1 MSFHPIPPTSLPP
14 YSLSPYSLSSAVG
27 ATNPMTSTEENP
39 ELENLLEYIKRN
51 RGFDFSGY
59 KRPSLSRRIT
69 KRMQTLNIENYTE
82 YLDYL
87 EVHQDEFVNLF
98 NTILI
103 NVTAF
108 FRDPQV
114 WEYIANEIIPKI
126 ISSKE
131 PSKPI
136 RVWAAG
142 CASAEETYTIAML
155 LAEALSM
162 EEYGMRVK
170 VFATDIDHDALT
182 QARHATYSAKD
193 VQSIPPHLL
202 EKYFERVNGSY
213 YTVIKE
219 LRRGVIFGRHDL
231 LKDAPISRIDLLVCR
246 NTLMYFNTE
255 NQSQILDRFHFGLN
269 DGGFLL
275 LGKAEMLFTRN
286 HSFTPVDLR
295 QRIFVK
301 VANQNFREMLL
312 NMAQSQS
319 RDRLED
325 VNQIRIYESAFE
337 IDPIAQIIID
347 LNNLVLLAN
356 AQART
361 LFNLDTRD
369 LGRPLQDLEL
379 SYRPVELRSHI
390 DQVKSTQ
397 RSITLKDIEYP
408 NTEREMRYFD
418 VQIMPLLDENG
429 IELHGIKIIFDNA
442 TRFKQ
447 LHDDLL
453 HANQELESAYEEL
466 QSTNEELETTN
477 EELQST
483 VEELETTNEELQSTN
498 EELETMNEELQ
509 STNEELQAINGEL
522 RERSQELNRVNGFLE
537 SILTTIRAGVVV
549 INPDFQI
556 LIWNRQAEDLWG
568 LRSDEVFLRHLMNL
582 DIGLPLQP
590 LRQPLIEIIALELDS
605 YEVILEARNRRGRT
619 IQCQVTCTPLIR
631 TSLDIQG
638 VIILMEEREN
648 ID

>member
-1 MSFHPIPPTSLPP
+1 
-14 YSLSPYSLSSAVG
+14 
-27 ATNPMTSTEENP
+27 MTPTEENP

-69 KRMQTLNIENYTE
+69 KRMQTVDVENYSE

-126 ISSKE
+126 IDSKQ
-131 PSKPI
+131 PTKPI

-155 LAEALSM
+155 LAEALGM
-162 EEYGMRVK
+162 AEYEVRVK
-170 VFATDIDHDALT
+170 VFATDVDTEALN

-231 LKDAPISRIDLLVCR
+231 LKDAPISRIDLLICR

-255 NQSQILDRFHFGLN
+255 SQAQILARFHFALD

-275 LGKAEMLFTRN
+275 LGKAEMLFIRN

-295 QRIFVK
+295 QRVFVK
-301 VANQNFREMLL
+301 LANENFRETLL
-312 NMAQSQS
+312 SIAQSQN
-319 RDRLED
+319 RDRFED
-325 VNQIRIYESAFE
+325 VNQIRIYETAFE
-337 IDPIAQIIID
+337 IDPLAQIIID
-347 LNNLVLLAN
+347 LNNSVLLAN

-361 LFNLDTRD
+361 LFNLHPRD

-390 DQVKSTQ
+390 DQVKST
-397 RSITLKDIEYP
+397 RCSIMLKDIEYP
-408 NTEREMRYFD
+408 STERKMRYFD
-418 VQIMPLLDENG
+418 VQIMPLLDENA

-442 TRFKQ
+442 TQFKQ
-447 LHDDLL
+447 LHDELL
-453 HANQELESAYEEL
+453 NANQELESAYEEL

-483 VEELETTNEELQSTN
+483 IEELETTNEELQSTN

-522 RERSQELNRVNGFLE
+522 RDRSLELNRVNAFLE
-537 SILTTIRAGVVV
+537 SILSAIRAGVVV
-549 INPDFQI
+549 INPDLQV
-556 LIWNRQAEDLWG
+556 LIWNSKAEDLWG
-568 LRSDEVFLRHLMNL
+568 LRSDEVFLRYFMNL

-590 LRQPLIEIIALELDS
+590 LRQPLKEIIALELDS
-605 YEVILEARNRRGRT
+605 YEVILEALNRRGRT
-619 IQCQVTCTPLIR
+619 IQCQVTCTPIMH
-631 TSLDIQG
+631 TSLNIQA
-638 VIILMEEREN
+638 VILLMEEREK
-648 ID
+648 IDE